1 MFRARAFADEGD
13 LRQMQAVVSACWRAE
28 GPSARFH
35 VGDLAW
41 WFYQHTGRQDEWRIR
56 LWESGDGEPAGWAWL
71 DLPGQAELLVRPEH
85 RAELIPVVVGWLLEQ
100 SASAGADQLSVGVV
114 DARHPTTDALVACG
128 FRPSDEPGLDAMTR
142 SLEGGISPSGVPGGY
157 QVRHIRGAADLANR
171 VAVHRAAFSVRR
183 PSRVSMQ
190 SYRNV
195 MSAWPYRPE
204 LDWVVEAPD
213 GRFVSSC
220 LIWLDEENRVGE
232 LEPVGTDPAF
242 WRMGLATAVCR
253 AALHAL
259 QQHGA
264 DTAIVYSAEVAGM
277 PSSPALYRRL
287 GFETQTRHATL
298 LRSTSGT

>member
-1 MFRARAFADEGD
+1 
-13 LRQMQAVVSACWRAE
+13 
-28 GPSARFH
+28 
-35 VGDLAW
+35 
-41 WFYQHTGRQDEWRIR
+41 
-56 LWESGDGEPAGWAWL
+56 
-71 DLPGQAELLVRPEH
+71 
-85 RAELIPVVVGWLLEQ
+85 
-100 SASAGADQLSVGVV
+100 
-114 DARHPTTDALVACG
+114 
-128 FRPSDEPGLDAMTR
+128 
-142 SLEGGISPSGVPGGY
+142 
-157 QVRHIRGAADLANR
+157 VRHIRGADDLANR

-183 PSRVSMQ
+183 PSRVSVQ

-204 LDWVVEAPD
+204 MDWVVEAPD

-220 LIWLDEENRVGE
+220 LAWLDEENRVGE

-264 DTAIVYSAEVAGM
+264 DIAIVYSTEVAGM
-277 PSSPALYRRL
+277 PLSPALYRKL
-287 GFETQTRHATL
+287 GFETHARHATL